1 MYVVMYAFKV
11 KPNQEDKFIEAWQ
24 GLTSLIYKHEGSL
37 GSRLHKKDTLQY
49 IAYAQWPNQ
58 STFDNAGRNLPKEA
72 NHYRDEMKAACEN
85 FEVLEKLEVVEDL
98 LKQQQSE

>member
-1 MYVVMYAFKV
+1 MYVVIYAFEL
-11 KPNQEDKFIEAWQ
+11 KPNQETKFIEAWQ

-37 GSRLHKKDTLQY
+37 GSRLHKKDALNY

-58 STFDNAGRNLPKEA
+58 NAFDIAGGNLPEEA
-72 NHYRDEMKAACEN
+72 NYYRDSMKSACVK
-85 FEVLEKLEVVEDL
+85 FEVLEKLEVVKDL

>member
-1 MYVVMYAFKV
+1 MYVVIYAFEL
-11 KPNQEDKFIEAWQ
+11 KPNQETKFIESWQ

-37 GSRLHKKDTLQY
+37 GSRLHKKDALNY

-58 STFDNAGRNLPKEA
+58 RTFDNAGENLPEEA
-72 NHYRDEMKAACEN
+72 NYYRDVMKSACVK